1 MKQKLVKI
9 IGVIFIVTLFFQNL
23 CYADIVETE
32 GTTRMMEKYRKQQEQ
47 QNFIDQIKE
56 ILPIIMVIG
65 IAIIALVIIS
75 FLILKR
81 IDKND
86 NDGNT

>member
-23 CYADIVETE
+23 CYADIVGTE
-32 GTTRMMEKYRKQQEQ
+32 GTARMMEKYRKQQEQ

-75 FLILKR
+75 FFILKR